1 MSSGKILL
9 SLLAGVA
16 IGGIAGI
23 LFAPQKGVRT
33 RKLIA
38 KKSDAYADSLKEQF
52 DEFIDS
58 ISGKYDKL
66 QDEVSDFTEEV
77 KSKVE
82 DVKAKVEDLGANK
95 KTAKS

>member
-1 MSSGKILL
+1 MNTGKILL

-23 LFAPQKGVRT
+23 LFAPEKGTKT
-33 RKLIA
+33 RKIIA

-52 DEFIDS
+52 DDFIDS
-58 ISGKYDKL
+58 ISGKYDQL
-66 QDEVSDFTEEV
+66 QDEVTDFTDEV

-82 DVKAKVEDLGANK
+82 DAKAKVKDMGADK

>member
-1 MSSGKILL
+1 MNSGKILL

-23 LFAPQKGVRT
+23 LFAPQKGART

-38 KKSDAYADSLKEQF
+38 KKSDEYADSLKEQF

-58 ISGKYDKL
+58 ISGKYD
-66 QDEVSDFTEEV
+66 QVQEEVSDFAEEM
-77 KSKVE
+77 KSKVS
-82 DVKAKVEDLGANK
+82 DVKAKVEDIGTNK